1 MTVNVNLR
9 ISQCSAA
16 GAYQVSLR
24 VSVKAMTRVYLKLE
38 SSRGKSTPM
47 ESFFSRDTVSECNLK
62 GSVFSRKGEYFL
74 KFIPRLETNRY
85 YNPGINYEIE
95 VSN

>member
-1 MTVNVNLR
+1 
-9 ISQCSAA
+9 
-16 GAYQVSLR
+16 
-24 VSVKAMTRVYLKLE
+24 
-38 SSRGKSTPM
+38 M
-47 ESFFSRDTVSECNLK
+47 ESFFSRDAVSEYNLK
-62 GSVFSRKGEYFL
+62 GLIFSRKGEYFL